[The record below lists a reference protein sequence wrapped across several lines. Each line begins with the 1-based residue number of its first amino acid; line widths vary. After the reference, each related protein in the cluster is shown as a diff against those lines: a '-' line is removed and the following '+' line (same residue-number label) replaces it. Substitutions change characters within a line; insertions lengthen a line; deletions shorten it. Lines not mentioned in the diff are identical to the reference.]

1 MKLTKIAI
9 LGLRGSGKEIKEKI
23 AKELG
28 VHIAT
33 VYSWVEDNADNSKLT
48 LASIVR
54 IISEETGLATDQ
66 ILEETEIEA
75 TGNAA

>member
-48 LASIVR
+48 LASIVK
-54 IISEETGLATDQ
+54 IISEETGLEPDQ
-66 ILEETEIEA
+66 ILEETETAQSEK
-75 TGNAA
+75 AA